1 MVNYIRVSSISF
13 NGCNSKGSP
22 RSIVEKNLD
31 KILKLLGK
39 AVKEKPDIIC
49 LSECSP
55 MLGLS
60 ITDMVKVAEKI
71 PDPIFNSVSSFAKK
85 HEIYIICPMI
95 EARETQIY
103 NSAVLIDRYGEHVGS
118 YYKIHPIIRE
128 IQSGIT
134 PGIEPK
140 AYETDFGVLGLALCF
155 DLNFEDVIDPHKKR
169 IDVIFIP
176 SMYPGGLQ
184 LKIWAFNYGSY
195 IISANTEGEHSMII
209 DPLGNIL
216 STSSI
221 YNPIICKTL
230 NLDYEVFHMDYNI
243 AKLDLIKEKYG
254 PMIEIDMS
262 RQESVFILKSNMKNV
277 TVKDIIQEFDLE
289 TRKEY
294 FLRSNYIR
302 KKALHLSD
310 K

>member
-1 MVNYIRVSSISF
+1 MVTNVRVASISF

-22 RSIVEKNLD
+22 RNIVEKNLD
-31 KILKLLGK
+31 KILKLLEK
-39 AVKEKPDIIC
+39 AVNDKPDIIC
-49 LSECSP
+49 LPECSP
-55 MLGLS
+55 MLGMS
-60 ITDMVKVAEKI
+60 IPDMIKVAEKI
-71 PDPIFNSVSSFAKK
+71 PGPIFNSISAFAKK
-85 HEIYIICPMI
+85 HKVYIVCPMI
-95 EARETQIY
+95 ESRETQIF

-140 AYETDFGVLGLALCF
+140 IYETDFGVLGLAICY
-155 DLNFEDVIDPHKKR
+155 DLNFQDVIDQNNKK
-169 IDVIFIP
+169 IDIIFFP

-195 IISANTEGEHSMII
+195 ITSANTEGQNSMIV

-216 STSSI
+216 VSSSM
-221 YNPIICKTL
+221 YNPIICTTL
-230 NLDYEVFHMDYNI
+230 NFDYEVFHMDYNI
-243 AKLDLIKEKYG
+243 EKLDLIKEKYG
-254 PMIEIDMS
+254 PMVEIDMS
-262 RQESVFILKSNMKNV
+262 RQESVFILKSNMKDV
-277 TVKDIIQEFDLE
+277 TVEDLIQEFDLE

-294 FLRSNYIR
+294 FLRSNDIR
-302 KKALHLSD
+302 YKALLLMD